1 MPQTRLSLLKRNF
14 VWIFMYNVV
23 ILCGI
28 KKANVMVSKVIFCTL
43 SLQDRTSLDG
53 RTCLQGRISLDSR
66 MAGLY
71 GAKDFPEQD
80 LTEWQDFTGWQAFA
94 GGHG

>member
-1 MPQTRLSLLKRNF
+1 
-14 VWIFMYNVV
+14 MYNVV

-53 RTCLQGRISLDSR
+53 RTSLDRSTSLDGR
-66 MAGLY
+66 
-71 GAKDFPEQD
+71 
-80 LTEWQDFTGWQAFA
+80 T
-94 GGHG
+94 